1 MTQLSPSRAQVRR
14 TLGFLLQ
21 DASRLMRRRFILR
34 ARESGLPLNQ
44 SETSVLQHV
53 AYEEGINQANLATQ
67 LDIEPITLVRLL
79 DRLQEAGLIERR
91 PHPTDRRSWT
101 LWLTDAAHP
110 MLDRIATIRLAV
122 REEALAGLSAA
133 MAQELVDALVRIREN
148 LAPDPTAGPVE
159 MPLPHTAKRPPI
171 NAPEKM

>member
-1 MTQLSPSRAQVRR
+1 MTQLTSSRAQVRR

-34 ARESGLPLNQ
+34 AREASLPFNQ
-44 SETSVLQHV
+44 SETSVLQHI
-53 AYEEGINQANLATQ
+53 AFEEGINQANLATQ

-79 DRLQEAGLIERR
+79 DRLQDAGLIERR
-91 PHPTDRRSWT
+91 SHPTDRRSWT
-101 LWLTDAAHP
+101 LWLTEAAHP

-133 MAQELVDALVRIREN
+133 AAQQLVDALVRIREN
-148 LAPDPTAGPVE
+148 LALDPASGSVDV
-159 MPLPHTAKRPPI
+159 PLPHAAKPRHVTVPGKI
-171 NAPEKM
+171 